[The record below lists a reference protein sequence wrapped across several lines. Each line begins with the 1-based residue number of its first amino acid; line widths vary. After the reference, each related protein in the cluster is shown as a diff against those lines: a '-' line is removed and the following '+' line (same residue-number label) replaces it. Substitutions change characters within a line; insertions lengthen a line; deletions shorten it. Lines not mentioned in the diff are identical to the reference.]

1 MKDMQHFRKMPKFI
15 ENHRIHGQY
24 PQMIDE
30 IMSELFIMYGQEP
43 VKFKKKAM
51 KAVKKVGM
59 MNLLKDGMNGMGAM

>member
-1 MKDMQHFRKMPKFI
+1 
-15 ENHRIHGQY
+15 
-24 PQMIDE
+24 MIDE

-59 MNLLKDGMNGMGAM
+59 MNLLKDAMNGMGAM